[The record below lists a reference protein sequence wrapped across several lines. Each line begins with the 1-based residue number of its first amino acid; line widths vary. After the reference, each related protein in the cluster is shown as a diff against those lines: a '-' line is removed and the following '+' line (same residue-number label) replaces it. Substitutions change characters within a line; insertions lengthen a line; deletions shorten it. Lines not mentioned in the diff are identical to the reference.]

1 MKSKIRLVNIVRIIQ
16 LFYILIYNIHK
27 IGKVEEKLDLIIENL
42 NIVQNFITNNYNY
55 VSLYFK
61 SIIGNM
67 SDIFTNRELASGFLI
82 LIFILWVVSSKKTRK
97 NVKDIIKA
105 FFSRHLVIFNTAMG
119 SYFLLCIFILDKFSF
134 WENRMWKDALIWL
147 LFTAI
152 VFVSNAIT
160 KKDIDYKYFKNLAKE
175 SFRVF
180 ILLQFITNMGSFSF
194 LVELIILIVLI
205 FIEMSNVLLEND
217 KRYDT
222 KGGSMVYN
230 IFNSIK
236 MMIGFIILYNSI
248 KIIFLNKESID
259 ILKLLKDL
267 LLPSI
272 LTIMFIPFTYI
283 SSLVSLYQL
292 LFIRISFN
300 KKIKNNIRLYLNI
313 RIFLVCGFSIIRV
326 NQFVRRSNI
335 MIEYINNI
343 EDVKKLISKYKYNLK
358 NVVEA

>member
-1 MKSKIRLVNIVRIIQ
+1 M
-16 LFYILIYNIHK
+16 
-27 IGKVEEKLDLIIENL
+27 DLIIENL
-42 NIVQNFITNNYNY
+42 NIVQDFITNTCND
-55 VSLYFK
+55 VSFYFK

-67 SDIFTNRELASGFLI
+67 SNIFTNRELASGFLI
-82 LIFILWVVSSKKTRK
+82 LIFILWVVTSKKTRK
-97 NVKDIIKA
+97 NVKYIIKA

-134 WENRMWKDALIWL
+134 GKSYVEGCLNMVT
-147 LFTAI
+147 FYSYC
-152 VFVSNAIT
+152 FGSNAIT
-160 KKDIDYKYFKNLAKE
+160 KKDIDYKYFKDLAKK

-180 ILLQFITNMGSFSF
+180 NIITIYNQMGSFSF

-205 FIEMSNVLLEND
+205 FIEMSNVLLEVY

-222 KGGSMVYN
+222 ESGRMVYS
-230 IFNSIK
+230 IFNYIK
-236 MMIGFIILYNSI
+236 IVIGFIVLYNSI
-248 KIIFLNKESID
+248 KITFFNKESID

-343 EDVKKLISKYKYNLK
+343 EDVKKLINKYKYNLK
-358 NVVEA
+358 V